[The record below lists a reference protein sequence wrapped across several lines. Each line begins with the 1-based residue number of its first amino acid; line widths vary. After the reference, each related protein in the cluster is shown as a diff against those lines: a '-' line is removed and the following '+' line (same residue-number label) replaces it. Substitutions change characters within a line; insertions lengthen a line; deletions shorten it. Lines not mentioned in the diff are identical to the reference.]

1 MNFIAIKYMVTNN
14 KSKIKNKKKKCIY
27 EELQA
32 LFKYKTEFI
41 LKNKNR
47 KEQDCKRDGQK
58 AWVANE
64 I

>member
-1 MNFIAIKYMVTNN
+1 MVTNN

>member
-1 MNFIAIKYMVTNN
+1 MVTNN

-47 KEQDCKRDGQK
+47 KEQDCNRKENNGLEWWIPSMEDGG
-58 AWVANE
+58 V
-64 I
+64 